1 MAKRGST
8 VAEGRREPRGDRGSV
23 GSTGHRRRISK
34 TGGRRRGVPTVSLEQ
49 DGVSHRAAISIER
62 DPVRG
67 WITAR
72 AVGLTT
78 VQDVVTMITT
88 ARASVATRM
97 LPMIFDAREASGSMS
112 PAEVGQVVAALQT
125 ALTIGGRR
133 GHAAIVVSDRAIY
146 QAMLGFER
154 RCAAVGMTWVRAFSE
169 LPDAERWLSI
179 LSASRDLQ

>member
-1 MAKRGST
+1 
-8 VAEGRREPRGDRGSV
+8 
-23 GSTGHRRRISK
+23 
-34 TGGRRRGVPTVSLEQ
+34 
-49 DGVSHRAAISIER
+49 
-62 DPVRG
+62 
-67 WITAR
+67 
-72 AVGLTT
+72 
-78 VQDVVTMITT
+78 MITT

-154 RCAAVGMTWVRAFSE
+154 RCAAVGMTWVQGVFGA
-169 LPDAERWLSI
+169 A
-179 LSASRDLQ
+179 